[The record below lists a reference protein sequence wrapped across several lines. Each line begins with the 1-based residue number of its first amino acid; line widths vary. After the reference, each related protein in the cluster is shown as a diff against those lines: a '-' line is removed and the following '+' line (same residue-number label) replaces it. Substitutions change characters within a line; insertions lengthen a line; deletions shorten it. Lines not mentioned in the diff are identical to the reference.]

1 MRHAKP
7 VFQPAA
13 RLSGASIYRD
23 CVAGPARKGFIQVTE
38 NRRAHTIAL
47 LLRSGAWF
55 SDTEPARVDYVR
67 NIYVTDGGFEGHER
81 WHRDR
86 FVTMLVPKLGLPPE
100 LVRIIVMYWAHVG
113 FYFPPDAPI
122 FQILTASDDEI
133 PPPRV

>member
-1 MRHAKP
+1 MNH
-7 VFQPAA
+7 
-13 RLSGASIYRD
+13 
-23 CVAGPARKGFIQVTE
+23 
-38 NRRAHTIAL
+38 
-47 LLRSGAWF
+47 
-55 SDTEPARVDYVR
+55 VR

-133 PPPRV
+133 LPPGV